1 MLKEELN
8 TKSPSFVVVYCVT
21 LYCVSVAVC
30 SVYTGKGRDR
40 LQGNSVMMQ
49 VIRHGLKIFQ
59 QSTMVNNMLQPLQ
72 PLATR

>member
-40 LQGNSVMMQ
+40 LTGRV
-49 VIRHGLKIFQ
+49 
-59 QSTMVNNMLQPLQ
+59 
-72 PLATR
+72 TRGSGIEISKSKK